1 MQSIDTRTVP
11 ADGDPFAAAAARHA
25 GPAAPLPVGG
35 DVKEAQLIKSVPPE
49 YPALAKAQHVSGK
62 VQMDALIDASGN
74 VSAVRILSGPTLL
87 HRAALDA
94 VKQWKYKPAMLDGQP
109 TSTHLTVTVEFRNQ

>member
-1 MQSIDTRTVP
+1 M
-11 ADGDPFAAAAARHA
+11 
-25 GPAAPLPVGG
+25 
-35 DVKEAQLIKSVPPE
+35 KEAQLIKSVPPE